1 MKKYL
6 YICPILL
13 VSLLVLIGCK
23 DKSFSKAEKIY
34 KNKGLDDYAAFVE
47 EKNTYYKIT
56 DSNNNGA
63 TPLLV
68 AIKEGNSS
76 FVDSFIKRGASFFT
90 EQDQDGKDIFDY
102 LLEKVSA
109 GDEVRQIIEIIPVDY
124 WSSEQNIKRL
134 LEIESNYPLFAILVE
149 QDKFSPDY
157 IVGKGKTV
165 LMYAAQHTPDIRYIK
180 QLAEKT
186 NDINKINDN
195 EWNAVMYAA
204 RYNPNPAVLE
214 YLLKKDANTERN
226 TAGISLTML
235 AACNPNPGVL
245 LNVPVTEKYINTAT
259 INGKT
264 ALMYA
269 CENNQSVDVIEIL
282 CRDFKEKIKNK
293 YVVINNVVNY
303 ERINELASENH
314 NSHYDIAFVGRM
326 TEQKNPTLFIEI
338 INDIKKKIPDVTAV
352 MVGSGN
358 LYDECQKLIE
368 KYHLESNIDMIGFN
382 LT

>member
-6 YICPILL
+6 YICSILL
-13 VSLLVLIGCK
+13 VSLLVLTGCK

-56 DSNNNGA
+56 DSKNNGA

-68 AIKEGNSS
+68 AIKDGKSA
-76 FVDSFIKRGASFFT
+76 FVDSFIRHGASFFM
-90 EQDQDGKDIFDY
+90 EQDQDGKDMFDY
-102 LLEKVSA
+102 LLEKLPSE
-109 GDEVRQIIEIIPVDY
+109 DEAKQIIEIIPEDY
-124 WSSEQNIKRL
+124 WYSEQNIKRL

-214 YLLKKDANTERN
+214 YLLKKDANTDRN

-245 LNVPVTEKYINTAT
+245 LNVPTIEKYLNTAT

-269 CENNQSVDVIEIL
+269 CENKQSVDVIEIL
-282 CRDFKEKIKNK
+282 CRDFKENIDAVDSDGRTALMYALMTNKDTAVCEYLLKSGARDDIVDNAGKTIKNYFK
-293 YVVINNVVNY
+293 ENI
-303 ERINELASENH
+303 IFKDSE
-314 NSHYDIAFVGRM
+314 
-326 TEQKNPTLFIEI
+326 
-338 INDIKKKIPDVTAV
+338 
-352 MVGSGN
+352 
-358 LYDECQKLIE
+358 IE
-368 KYHLESNIDMIGFN
+368 KFFFIKEDD
-382 LT
+382 